1 MADGISITPGSGV
14 TAATDDI
21 GGFHHQRVKL
31 SLGADGTATDAL
43 GGAGATAAGVQ
54 RVVLS
59 TDSPGIISTGQL
71 AKGSSLSVT
80 MANDQEA
87 IGYKAV
93 AHNTALTSVTAGFA
107 PLLMAN
113 REGFPFTICGHS
125 NAVPKVF
132 EFTAL
137 NTNTILLTPTAGQKS
152 VITNLWVRAKKTV
165 SVNVDLTIGFHT
177 TATPVAS
184 SSGVTGILMCEQ
196 ISGGD
201 GHQIGNGGGILGIGG
216 TDEELWITNTVPT
229 GGAITVGFTYY
240 FTAS

>member
-43 GGAGATAAGVQ
+43 GGAGSTAAGVQ

-59 TDSPGIISTGQL
+59 TDSPGIVALSQV
-71 AKGSSLSVT
+71 AKGSSLPVT

-87 IGYKAV
+87 IGYKTL
-93 AHNTALTSVTAGFA
+93 AHNGILGSITAGLA
-107 PLLMAN
+107 PLLVSN
-113 REGFPFTICGHS
+113 REGFPFVICGHS
-125 NAVPKVF
+125 NAVPRAF
-132 EFTAL
+132 RFTDARTDTVL
-137 NTNTILLTPTAGQKS
+137 IAPPSGQKT
-152 VITNLWVRAKKTV
+152 VITNIWVRSEKTN
-165 SVNVDLTIGFHT
+165 SVNVTYTIGFST
-177 TATPVAS
+177 TATPAIS
-184 SSGVTGILMCEQ
+184 SSGVNGILLSEQ
-196 ISGGD
+196 IGAGD
-201 GHQIGNGGGILGIGG
+201 GHQLGNGGGILGIGG
-216 TDEELWITNTVPT
+216 VDEELWITSTVPT